1 MSRKKELDML
11 LDLPQHS
18 RIDSGALECDIPA
31 GCKALAG
38 VSQCFLESASS
49 KAMQVDKPQSS
60 KLQESSQG
68 SSVGKLAV
76 FKPSGVCPET

>member
-1 MSRKKELDML
+1 MSRKELDML

-18 RIDSGALECDIPA
+18 RIHSRAFECDIPA

-38 VSQCFLESASS
+38 VSQYFLESASS

-60 KLQESSQG
+60 KLQKSSQG

-76 FKPSGVCPET
+76 FNPSGVCPET